1 MRRKLKRGQIYTTQ
15 DGSQIWRRI
24 ESVQPDRPL
33 YDCRLVDGKP
43 QTIQV
48 GTVSLIYYWTN
59 RGTDLHRC
67 QRSTFVDWIRL
78 RKARKTQKKR
88 RRSL

>member
-15 DGSQIWRRI
+15 DGSKIWRRI
-24 ESVQPDRPL
+24 ESVQPDRPIWVQ
-33 YDCRLVDGKP
+33 DEPNAKAR
-43 QTIQV
+43 IV

-67 QRSTFVDWIRL
+67 RRHTFIDWVRIH
-78 RKARKTQKKR
+78 KARKTQKHR
-88 RRSL
+88 RRQL